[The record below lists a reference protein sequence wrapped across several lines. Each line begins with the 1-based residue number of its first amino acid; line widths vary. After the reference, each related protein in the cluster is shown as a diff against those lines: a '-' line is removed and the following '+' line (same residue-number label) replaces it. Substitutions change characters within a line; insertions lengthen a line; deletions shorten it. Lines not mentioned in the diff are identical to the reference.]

1 MTRAGQPRAGPAG
14 CQIENIASLIARMP
28 VDPNLSQITSNGIS
42 GAPQGRACPCEGDL
56 AGASVV
62 KQRYACFAP
71 LQIALGF
78 EL

>member
-1 MTRAGQPRAGPAG
+1 
-14 CQIENIASLIARMP
+14 MP